1 MVKVLSTSL
10 NNMFR
15 NPEQFPD
22 SSHFLMKAD
31 DPPLE
36 ELDPA
41 ILSCGLPAIILSDVQ
56 PMYAPPIRYTIDQLL
71 SLRKSALCSRRPLA
85 ADDPKVASFSIWRNP
100 SQPNRRGKPLAGNS
114 RKDDKDKG
122 TCDSIGKGQTQERDD
137 KHKHPVRHE
146 NGFIGPRF
154 RQNYEFS
161 NRNHHVIVRSYRGE
175 GDNYQ
180 MQNNMVEK
188 EPEWVSAGPTSRL
201 DTIELRG
208 FDDDLSNHD
217 GLSVSQSSWG
227 KANSGDAKNS
237 SKHSSGK
244 HISFYDDLHHYEHVV
259 HAKRNDIFLKPHDS
273 SGRENDVESVTTS
286 NTGSP
291 PPARS
296 TPTKDI
302 TDCNNLAEDTQKHN
316 GVNVNNFEKFM
327 KFDSLL
333 GSDSATRT
341 SVQSGSRSSKWFR
354 HGNNQSTDSNH
365 DRRQHF
371 FNMTQDNFA
380 GNGNYNRYPFDR
392 SFSQQSRFSSS
403 SSSSYNNSQVDSQNN
418 HPQTD
423 PNSAYRRVMDM
434 IAQSRVTNN
443 QTAQEQYM
451 VQMLNK
457 TQQSEI
463 LRRML
468 IKNTVDNGS
477 DGNQQQQQHQ
487 AAQPPRIPTQLEL
500 QLHTQSIMQNALLRK
515 KLQDQ
520 RRMLLEQ
527 SSHLSAMATA
537 PNIVEPN
544 AEVQQFVKS
553 VSPNFQRS
561 LSVLNQTATA
571 GAGHYRSFN
580 QSFPGANSAV
590 NNPLFIGGSNQ
601 LDLSASLRQMLL
613 SQQQQGPRSLGNRRR
628 SGKKSVTWKNPV

>member
-1 MVKVLSTSL
+1 MVKILSSSL

-15 NPEQFPD
+15 NSEQLRD
-22 SSHFLMKAD
+22 SSRFLMKAD

-41 ILSCGLPAIILSDVQ
+41 ILSCGLPAIVLSDVQ
-56 PMYAPPIRYTIDQLL
+56 PMYAPPIRYTIDQLQ
-71 SLRKSALCSRRPLA
+71 SLRKSALSFRRPLA
-85 ADDPKVASFSIWRNP
+85 ADDPKVASFAIWRKQP
-100 SQPNRRGKPLAGNS
+100 SQPNNRRGKPQAGNNA

-122 TCDSIGKGQTQERDD
+122 ACDSNGKDQAQERDTQT
-137 KHKHPVRHE
+137 HPVRHE

-154 RQNYEFS
+154 RQNHEFS

-175 GDNYQ
+175 GDNYH
-180 MQNNMVEK
+180 MHNSMVEN

-217 GLSVSQSSWG
+217 GSSVSQSSWG
-227 KANSGDAKNS
+227 KAANGGKN
-237 SKHSSGK
+237 SSGK
-244 HISFYDDLHHYEHVV
+244 HTSFYDELHHYEHVV
-259 HAKRNDIFLKPHDS
+259 NPKRNDIFLKPHDS
-273 SGRENDVESVTTS
+273 SSRENDAESVTTS

-296 TPTKDI
+296 TPTKHM
-302 TDCNNLAEDTQKHN
+302 TDGNNPMADDTQKHN

-333 GSDSATRT
+333 GSDTATRAN
-341 SVQSGSRSSKWFR
+341 VQSGSRSSKWFR
-354 HGNNQSTDSNH
+354 NDHNQSADSNH
-365 DRRQHF
+365 DRRQHS
-371 FNMTQDNFA
+371 FNMTQESFA

-392 SFSQQSRFSSS
+392 SFPQHYQSRFP
-403 SSSSYNNSQVDSQNN
+403 SSYNNGQADAQNRSQQA
-418 HPQTD
+418 D
-423 PNSAYRRVMDM
+423 PNAAYRRVMDM
-434 IAQSRVTNN
+434 IAQGRANNN

-451 VQMLNK
+451 MQMLNK
-457 TQQSEI
+457 TQQSEV

-468 IKNTVDNGS
+468 MKQTGDNGS
-477 DGNQQQQQHQ
+477 DGNKQQHR
-487 AAQPPRIPTQLEL
+487 APQPPRIPTQLEL

-520 RRMLLEQ
+520 RRMILEQ
-527 SSHLSAMATA
+527 NSHLSAMATA
-537 PNIVEPN
+537 PNTAEPN

-571 GAGHYRSFN
+571 GAGGHYRSSFN
-580 QSFPGANSAV
+580 QSFPGANTAG
-590 NNPLFIGGSNQ
+590 NNSLFIGGSNQQ

-613 SQQQQGPRSLGNRRR
+613 PQQQQQGSRQFGNRRR
-628 SGKKSVTWKNPV
+628 PGKKSVTWKNPF

>member
-1 MVKVLSTSL
+1 MVKILSTSL
-10 NNMFR
+10 DNMFR
-15 NPEQFPD
+15 NSEQLRD
-22 SSHFLMKAD
+22 SSRFLMKAD

-41 ILSCGLPAIILSDVQ
+41 ILSCGLPAIILSEVQ

-85 ADDPKVASFSIWRNP
+85 ADDPKIASFAIWINP
-100 SQPNRRGKPLAGNS
+100 SQPNRRGKPQAGNS

-122 TCDSIGKGQTQERDD
+122 ACDSTGKGPTQERDD
-137 KHKHPVRHE
+137 KQKHPARHE
-146 NGFIGPRF
+146 NNGFIGPRF

-180 MQNNMVEK
+180 MQNTMVEN

-217 GLSVSQSSWG
+217 GSSVSQSWG

-237 SKHSSGK
+237 SRNSSGK
-244 HISFYDDLHHYEHVV
+244 HTSFYDDLHHYEHVV
-259 HAKRNDIFLKPHDS
+259 NPKRNDIFLKPHDS

-296 TPTKDI
+296 TPTKHM
-302 TDCNNLAEDTQKHN
+302 TDCNNLADDTQKHN
-316 GVNVNNFEKFM
+316 SVNVNNFEKFM

-333 GSDSATRT
+333 GSDSAPRT
-341 SVQSGSRSSKWFR
+341 SAQSGSRSSKWFR
-354 HGNNQSTDSNH
+354 HGNNQSADSNY
-365 DRRQHF
+365 DRRQHS
-371 FNMTQDNFA
+371 FNMTQDSFS
-380 GNGNYNRYPFDR
+380 GSGNYNRYPFDR
-392 SFSQQSRFSSS
+392 SFPQQYQSRFSSS
-403 SSSSYNNSQVDSQNN
+403 YNNSHADSQNYP
-418 HPQTD
+418 PQAD

-434 IAQSRVTNN
+434 IVQSRANNHN

-451 VQMLNK
+451 LQMLNK

-468 IKNTVDNGS
+468 IKNTVDSGS
-477 DGNQQQQQHQ
+477 GSNQQQQ
-487 AAQPPRIPTQLEL
+487 ASQPPRIPTQLEL

-520 RRMLLEQ
+520 HRMVLEQ
-527 SSHLSAMATA
+527 NSNLSAMATA
-537 PNIVEPN
+537 PNTAEPN

-553 VSPNFQRS
+553 VSPNFQRT

-571 GAGHYRSFN
+571 GAGQYRPFN
-580 QSFPGANSAV
+580 QSFPGANPAA

-613 SQQQQGPRSLGNRRR
+613 PQQQQQGPRPFGNRRR
-628 SGKKSVTWKNPV
+628 SGKKSVTWKNPI

>member
-1 MVKVLSTSL
+1 MVKILSTSL
-10 NNMFR
+10 NNIFR
-15 NPEQFPD
+15 NSEQFRD
-22 SSHFLMKAD
+22 SPHFLMKAD

-36 ELDPA
+36 ELDSA
-41 ILSCGLPAIILSDVQ
+41 ILSCGLPAIILSEVQ

-85 ADDPKVASFSIWRNP
+85 ADDPKVASFAIWRNP
-100 SQPNRRGKPLAGNS
+100 SQPNRRGKPQAGNS

-122 TCDSIGKGQTQERDD
+122 ACDDSFGKGQTQEQDD
-137 KHKHPVRHE
+137 KQKHPVRHE

-180 MQNNMVEK
+180 MQNSMVEQ

-208 FDDDLSNHD
+208 FDDDLSNPD

-227 KANSGDAKNS
+227 KANGGDAKNS
-237 SKHSSGK
+237 SKNSSGK

-259 HAKRNDIFLKPHDS
+259 NPKRNDIFLKPHDS

-296 TPTKDI
+296 TPTKHM
-302 TDCNNLAEDTQKHN
+302 TDCNNLADDTQKHN

-333 GSDSATRT
+333 GSDSASRT
-341 SVQSGSRSSKWFR
+341 IAQPGSRSSKWFR
-354 HGNNQSTDSNH
+354 HGNNQSADSNH
-365 DRRQHF
+365 DRRQHS
-371 FNMTQDNFA
+371 FNMTQDSFA
-380 GNGNYNRYPFDR
+380 GNGNYNRHPFDR
-392 SFSQQSRFSSS
+392 SFPQQYQSRFSSS
-403 SSSSYNNSQVDSQNN
+403 YYNNQIESQNN
-418 HPQTD
+418 PSQAD

-434 IAQSRVTNN
+434 IAQSRANNN

-451 VQMLNK
+451 LQMLNK
-457 TQQSEI
+457 TQQTEI

-468 IKNTVDNGS
+468 IKNTGDTGS
-477 DGNQQQQQHQ
+477 GGNQQQQQHQ
-487 AAQPPRIPTQLEL
+487 ASQPPRIPTQLEL

-520 RRMLLEQ
+520 RRILLEQ
-527 SSHLSAMATA
+527 NSHLSAMATA
-537 PNIVEPN
+537 PNIVEPS

-571 GAGHYRSFN
+571 GSGHYRSFN

-613 SQQQQGPRSLGNRRR
+613 PQQQQGPRPFGNRRR
-628 SGKKSVTWKNPV
+628 SGKKSVTWKNPI